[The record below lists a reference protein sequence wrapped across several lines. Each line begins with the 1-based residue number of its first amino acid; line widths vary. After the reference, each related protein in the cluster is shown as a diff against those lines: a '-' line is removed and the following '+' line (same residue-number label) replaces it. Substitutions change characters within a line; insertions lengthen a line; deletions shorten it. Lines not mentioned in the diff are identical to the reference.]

1 MQWTAL
7 ALSGA
12 YLSKKIV
19 LLKVARTSGEKGS
32 DFVKLEKMKVP
43 NLKLSMKKMKQN
55 YGFLHN
61 VCVNMK
67 NKTFKWKIIAG
78 EEYISSSETGIKL
91 ILVKKQSIFSEN
103 FLRKKAA
110 KEEIKLSTF
119 ESLVRQ
125 KFFVKKFS
133 RKG

>member
-67 NKTFKWKIIAG
+67 NKTFK
-78 EEYISSSETGIKL
+78 
-91 ILVKKQSIFSEN
+91 
-103 FLRKKAA
+103 
-110 KEEIKLSTF
+110 
-119 ESLVRQ
+119 
-125 KFFVKKFS
+125 
-133 RKG
+133 